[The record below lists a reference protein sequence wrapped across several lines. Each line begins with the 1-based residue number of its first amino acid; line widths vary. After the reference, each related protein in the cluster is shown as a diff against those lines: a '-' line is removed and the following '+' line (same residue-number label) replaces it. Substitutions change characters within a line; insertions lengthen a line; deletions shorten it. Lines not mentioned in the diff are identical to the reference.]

1 MTPRH
6 LRVIGPREIFKHFL
20 PSVMSPFSSSE
31 FLLIDPS
38 DATDKFSTLEPD
50 RSITVVVNPSEYEER
65 DIRAIPRPLWLWYLD
80 PISQGDSS
88 VASLAPGLSGQA
100 SELFLQRQ
108 TFAERLGDDSVDLSI
123 ASDEPTRDL
132 LLGRNNAVIMS
143 PPPVNE
149 NLRKNPSPMRDDFSI
164 GNFGP
169 RSSYVE
175 AFIEEPRAR
184 LDLLGWRDDPGLSG
198 MALVTH
204 VFACSPT
211 IFPQLTYEAL
221 LALSC
226 RQTLLSTQIAPRW
239 GLEPGIDF
247 LEVSTPEELI
257 RIGEYLQRSPLATSL
272 LAERGYRKSSLFSA
286 SSVWRRVLNF
296 ADEI

>member
-1 MTPRH
+1 MIPRH

-20 PSVMSPFSSSE
+20 PSVMTPFSSSE

-38 DATDKFSTLEPD
+38 DATEKFSTLEPD
-50 RSITVVVNPSEYEER
+50 RSITVVVNPFEYEER

-80 PISQGDSS
+80 PISQGD
-88 VASLAPGLSGQA
+88 LSGPGSAPRLSARA

-108 TFAERLGDDSVDLSI
+108 TFAERLADDSVDLSV

-132 LLGRNNAVIMS
+132 LLAQNNAVIMS
-143 PPPVNE
+143 PPPVSEHLRE
-149 NLRKNPSPMRDDFSI
+149 NASPLRGDFSI

-169 RSSYVE
+169 RSSFVE
-175 AFIEEPRAR
+175 AFIEEPIAR
-184 LDLLGWRDDPGLSG
+184 LNLLGWRDNSGLSG

-221 LALSC
+221 LALSF
-226 RQTLLSTQIAPRW
+226 RQTLLSTPIAPRW

-257 RIGEYLQRSPLATSL
+257 RIAEYLHRRPLATSL

-286 SSVWRRVLNF
+286 ALVWRRVLNF
-296 ADEI
+296 AEKM